1 MILQRERELDALMI
15 RLGRAAIAVSKVQ
28 ITQDILT
35 HEATVA
41 RDVILH
47 EVTVLAIARA
57 LAGGR
62 E

>member
-1 MILQRERELDALMI
+1 VSPQRELDALMI
-15 RLGRAAIAVSKVQ
+15 RLGRAAIAVSRVTSAQGDLIHK
-28 ITQDILT
+28 
-35 HEATVA
+35 ATVA
-41 RDVILH
+41 RDLILH

>member
-1 MILQRERELDALMI
+1 VNARRELDALMI
-15 RLGRAAIAVSKVQ
+15 RLGRAAIACSRVP
-28 ITQDILT
+28 IAQDILT
-35 HEATVA
+35 HEARVA
-41 RDVILH
+41 KELILH